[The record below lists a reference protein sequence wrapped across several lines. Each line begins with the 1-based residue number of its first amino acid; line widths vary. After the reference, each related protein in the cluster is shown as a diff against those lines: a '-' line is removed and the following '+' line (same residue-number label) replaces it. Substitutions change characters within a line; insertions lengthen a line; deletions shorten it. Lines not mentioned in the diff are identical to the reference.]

1 MNILISGCSKG
12 LGYGLSRFYLD
23 RGHKV
28 YGISRSVNAVLEDY
42 PGFKHLEQDLSD
54 FESLK
59 KKLPAFLG
67 EIDKLDMAILNAG
80 ILNDIKDMKDTG
92 LDEIRHVMDVNVWA
106 NKVLIDI
113 LFAELDDIRQ
123 LVAISSGASVS
134 GSRGWNAYALSKA
147 TLNMLID
154 LYSKEN
160 AKTHFIA
167 MAPGLIDSGMQDYIS
182 GLPEE
187 LDYPVIKKLRKA
199 KGTEQ
204 MPKPDRAAGIVADA
218 IEKVVNYE
226 SGSFVD
232 VRQL

>member
-12 LGYGLSRFYLD
+12 LGYGLSRYYLE
-23 RGHKV
+23 RGDKV
-28 YGISRSVNAVLEDY
+28 YGISRSGNSELENY
-42 PGFKHLEQDLSD
+42 PGFNHLEQDLSD
-54 FESLK
+54 FESVRK
-59 KKLPAFLG
+59 NIPVFLR
-67 EIDKLDMAILNAG
+67 EIKTLDLVILNAG
-80 ILNDIKDMKDTG
+80 ILNDIKDMRDTG
-92 LDEIRHVMDVNVWA
+92 LEEIRHVMDVNVWA
-106 NKVLIDI
+106 NKVLIDC
-113 LFAELDDIRQ
+113 LFDELDEIVQ
-123 LVAISSGASVS
+123 IVAVSSGAAVS

-154 LYSKEN
+154 LYSREHE
-160 AKTHFIA
+160 KTHFIA

-187 LDYPVIKKLRKA
+187 IDFPVVQKLKKA

-204 MPKPDRAAGIVADA
+204 MPPPARAAEIVANA
-218 IEKVVNYE
+218 IEKAVNYD

>member
-1 MNILISGCSKG
+1 MNILITGCSKG

-23 RGHKV
+23 GGHKV
-28 YGISRSVNAVLEDY
+28 YGISRSGNAGLENY
-42 PGFKHLEQDLSD
+42 PAFYHLGQDLSD
-54 FESLK
+54 FESVRKNIPGFLHELK
-59 KKLPAFLG
+59 K
-67 EIDKLDMAILNAG
+67 LDLVILNAG
-80 ILNDIKDMKDTG
+80 ILNDIKDMKDTS

-106 NKVLIDI
+106 NKVLIDC
-113 LFAELDDIRQ
+113 LFDELDEIVQ
-123 LVAISSGASVS
+123 IVAVSSGAAVS

-154 LYSKEN
+154 LYSRERE
-160 AKTHFIA
+160 KTHFIA

-182 GLPEE
+182 GLPGEI
-187 LDYPVIKKLRKA
+187 DFPVVKKLKEA

-204 MPKPDRAAGIVADA
+204 MPPPARAAEIVADA
-218 IEKVVNYE
+218 IEKAMNYE

>member
-1 MNILISGCSKG
+1 MNILITGCSKG
-12 LGYGLSRFYLD
+12 LGYGLSRFYLE
-23 RGHKV
+23 RGYKV
-28 YGISRSVNAVLEDY
+28 YGISRSGNTELEIY
-42 PGFKHLEQDLSD
+42 PGFTHLEQDLSD
-54 FESLK
+54 FDSLEK
-59 KKLPAFLG
+59 NIPDFLA
-67 EIDKLDMAILNAG
+67 DLKTLDLAILNAG

-113 LFAELDDIRQ
+113 LFAELDEIRQ
-123 LVAISSGASVS
+123 LVAISSGAAVS

-167 MAPGLIDSGMQDYIS
+167 MAPGLIDSGMQDYIA

-187 LDYPVIKKLRKA
+187 IDYPVVKKLKKA
-199 KGTEQ
+199 KGTDQ
-204 MPKPDRAAGIVADA
+204 MPRPERAAEIVAGA
-218 IEKVVNYE
+218 IERARDYD